1 MVLMDVEDLLQRRR
15 TTIDNNGKSDSVF
28 GVAHFGELLRS
39 FI

>member
-15 TTIDNNGKSDSVF
+15 ITSDVNCECSLVF
-28 GVAHFGELLRS
+28 GMAHFGESLRS

>member
-15 TTIDNNGKSDSVF
+15 ITSDISSESNRVF
-28 GVAHFGELLRS
+28 GMAHSGESLRS

>member
-15 TTIDNNGKSDSVF
+15 IISDINCESNRVF
-28 GVAHFGELLRS
+28 GMAHFGESLRS